1 MTWEATGR
9 SPQLRVVFPA
19 GDGGGLGTRSA
30 SGSHSGSLRGGPG
43 VGVTQG
49 MGDIQAYFLPKPLL
63 SAPPRAGDTLH
74 WPGVPRD
81 AWLSQKV

>member
-1 MTWEATGR
+1 M
-9 SPQLRVVFPA
+9 
-19 GDGGGLGTRSA
+19 
-30 SGSHSGSLRGGPG
+30 
-43 VGVTQG
+43 GVTQG